1 GALYLNAL
9 DIDSKQVF
17 DSLATIRFNDK
28 DRYFIDEMCKITN
41 VTQTR
46 RHIYWLSHKQYQPI
60 RTRDCKPACALEIK
74 TDKSTG
80 LCTLPDSIHRDDPNF
95 HYQSMGSNI
104 ISVQDGLYDGLVKEL
119 TDSLRQIKKPQG
131 VAYCKSSDYSH
142 NTNIIDDSDMI
153 SLSETNIAEI
163 IAQLNQFYQKGLRDD
178 FVYGLS
184 GYLYKNKVKLESAE
198 KIIDLL
204 CQSTHDEEHK
214 NRITVLHN
222 TYKKADTGAPIA
234 GYSPLIDILTRASD
248 EHNAHSVLKNTSRIL
263 NIYRNPILSQLDN
276 TVAQELSKHSFEV
289 VCYSPFNFVIA
300 HSEKRQI
307 LSGTI
312 NTAKRT
318 EDNEKS
324 EPIQYVQYGNVIIDA
339 VPNKITRYE
348 NPSSIEIK
356 YEMEFETPTGQ
367 FLKIQPANLDEI
379 LGYLKINGLV
389 YKVRAAEEALPAIL
403 NAYYREG
410 KMTVKREI
418 ETPGFYLINNKIEAY
433 KAEHKQPTEEEIRKC
448 AALLI
453 SLQSK
458 YKRKEIFPT
467 FLKWGIMAPFSYI
480 LKQIDGEQWM
490 PWLFP
495 YGWTNTGKTT

>member
-1 GALYLNAL
+1 MH
-9 DIDSKQVF
+9 KTTQ
-17 DSLATIRFNDK
+17 
-28 DRYFIDEMCKITN
+28 

-46 RHIYWLSHKQYQPI
+46 KKWGRHIYWLSHKQYQPI
-60 RTRDCKPACALEIK
+60 RTKDCKIGYEFEIK
-74 TDKSTG
+74 TDNSTG
-80 LCTLPDSIHRDDPNF
+80 LSTLPPSIHRDYPEF
-95 HYQSMGSNI
+95 HYQSIGKNV

-119 TDSLRQIKKPQG
+119 ADSLRQNTAHIEQS
-131 VAYCKSSDYSH
+131 KSDNYGC
-142 NTNIIDDSDMI
+142 NTNIINDSNKI
-153 SLSETNIAEI
+153 SITETGIADI
-163 IAQLNQFYQKGLRDD
+163 VAQLNQFYQKGTRDD

-204 CQSTHDEEHK
+204 CQSTNDEEHK

-248 EHNAHSVLKNTSRIL
+248 EHNAHSVLKNISRIL

-300 HSEKRQI
+300 HSEKKQI

-356 YEMEFETPTGQ
+356 YEIEFETPTGQ
-367 FLKIQPANLDEI
+367 ILKIQPANLEEI

-418 ETPGFYLINNKIEAY
+418 ETPGFYLIDNKIEAY
-433 KAEHKQPTEEEIRKC
+433 KTEHKQPTDEEIRKC
-448 AALLI
+448 ADLLI

-467 FLKWGIMAPFSYI
+467 FLKWGIMSPFSYI
-480 LKQIDGEQWM
+480 LKQIDGEKWM
-490 PWLFP
+490 PWLFL
-495 YGWTNTGKTT
+495 YGWTNTGKTTNGKIVLAIWRKHKDKIKT